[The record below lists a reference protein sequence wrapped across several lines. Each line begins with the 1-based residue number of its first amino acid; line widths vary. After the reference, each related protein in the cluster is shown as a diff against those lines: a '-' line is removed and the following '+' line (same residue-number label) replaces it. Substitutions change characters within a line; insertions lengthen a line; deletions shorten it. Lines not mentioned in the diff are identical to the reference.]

1 MAEKSKVQLS
11 TELTNFTII
20 HNEFIDSTLLNG
32 AEKLVFIAIKRHLNS
47 NNFQAFPS
55 LKTICNHSGL
65 SKPTVIK
72 AISTLEQK
80 KILVKVNRDSK
91 EKGHQSNLYTLYDN
105 KEMWQADS
113 QEKLSEVAK
122 RIQYEQ
128 AKRIVAEYEKEK
140 ELKSSADQSK
150 DLSPNCI
157 SKDLIVVKTTSNCN
171 TNNTECQGTKRY
183 TEVQNGIMSYDEV
196 LMYYDYES
204 AIAMYPKWKKDY
216 ELVMDII
223 YKDVFSTT
231 AETIKIGSEDKPT
244 QVVISVFEKL
254 SMENI
259 IYAIETFHKQT
270 TRIHNKRSYL
280 MKILYNAK
288 EDNHFDL
295 YNLGH
300 HNGDF

>member
-1 MAEKSKVQLS
+1 MAEKSIVQLS
-11 TELTNFTII
+11 TDLKNFTIV
-20 HNEFIDSTLLNG
+20 HNEFIDSTLLNCT
-32 AEKLVFIAIKRHLNS
+32 EKMVFLAIKRHLNS
-47 NNFQAFPS
+47 ETKTAFPS
-55 LKTICNHSGL
+55 INLLCKHCGISR
-65 SKPTVIK
+65 PTVIK
-72 AISTLEQK
+72 TIQSLEEK
-80 KILVKVNRDSK
+80 KIIVKTKRQNK
-91 EKGHQSNLYTLYDN
+91 KNGLISNLYVLNDT
-105 KEMWQADS
+105 KEIWQAES
-113 QEKLSEVAK
+113 QEELSEELK
-122 RIQYEQ
+122 RLQYEQ
-128 AKRIVAEYEKEK
+128 AKKIVAEYEKEK

-171 TNNTECQGTKRY
+171 TDNTECQDTKRY
-183 TEVQNGIMSYDEV
+183 TEVQRGTMSYDEV
-196 LMYYDYES
+196 LLYYDYES

-231 AETIKIGSEDKPT
+231 AETIKIGKEDKPT

-259 IYAIETFHKQT
+259 IYAIQTFHEQT
-270 TRIHNKRSYL
+270 TRIYNKRSYL